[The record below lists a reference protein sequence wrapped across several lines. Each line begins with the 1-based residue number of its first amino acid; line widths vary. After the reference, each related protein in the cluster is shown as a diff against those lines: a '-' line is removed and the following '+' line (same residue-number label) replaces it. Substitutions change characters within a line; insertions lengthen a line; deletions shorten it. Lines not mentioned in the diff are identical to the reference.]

1 MGFGVLL
8 HDSHGQ
14 VTAALSEKIA
24 QGVDEHMAKAMSALW
39 VVTFVKELGLSE
51 VWVEGD
57 SSSQITAHQ
66 SPSPSL
72 YVGHI
77 LDKIRLE
84 ASSV

>member
-57 SSSQITAHQ
+57 SSSQITALQ
-66 SPSPSL
+66 SPSPGL
-72 YVGHI
+72 YVSHI